1 MVLVLYRHADVMKK
15 IMKMIEEDG
24 RLLEVHS
31 YPAITINI
39 SIVVFLNLLLLQVST
54 GVSKVC
60 TSSDTHNRI
69 RLYST
74 SCSSIC
80 LTTSL
85 CIV

>member
-1 MVLVLYRHADVMKK
+1 MLLAFYRHADVMKK

-31 YPAITINI
+31 YPVITINI
-39 SIVVFLNLLLLQVST
+39 AIVIFLNVLLLQIST

-74 SCSSIC
+74 PCSSIC
-80 LTTSL
+80 LTP
-85 CIV
+85 CVV